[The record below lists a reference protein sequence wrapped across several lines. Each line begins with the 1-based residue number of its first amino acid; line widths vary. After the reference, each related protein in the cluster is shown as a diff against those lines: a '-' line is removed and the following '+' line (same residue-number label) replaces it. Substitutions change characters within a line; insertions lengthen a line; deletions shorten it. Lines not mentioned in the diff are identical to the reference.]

1 MEAQTHYNGFVLTL
15 RDVWNAVQCYRLI
28 MNVYRTALSLVC
40 TWKIGLEGLKDVEDF
55 KKKYKDRIIQAPEL
69 EQKQLDQ
76 QWR

>member
-1 MEAQTHYNGFVLTL
+1 M
-15 RDVWNAVQCYRLI
+15 D
-28 MNVYRTALSLVC
+28 VYRTALSLVC